1 MKLFFIPVSMI
12 SRLLA
17 GLAGKK
23 LFERVWAVVDETDP
37 PKPDQ
42 RGVSWLKLV
51 AALAIEGAVFRLVKG
66 AVDHAARGWFAGLT
80 GKWPGTEAA
89 KPRSKE

>member
-1 MKLFFIPVSMI
+1 MKLLFIPIGIV

-17 GLAGKK
+17 ALAGKK
-23 LFERVWAVVDETDP
+23 LFERVWAVVDEKDP

-42 RGVSWLKLV
+42 RGVSWPKLV
-51 AALAIEGAVFRLVKG
+51 AALAIEGAVFSLVKG

-80 GKWPGTEAA
+80 GRWPGA
-89 KPRSKE
+89 KSPESHSKE